1 MRRIASEQ
9 CKFLTMILRLGA
21 VMFLLPILVFAG
33 TQAEGNGVSPINVMP
48 LPASRQVTAGKLK
61 LDASFTVAVNAYS
74 DARLERAIA
83 RMLQRLRRRTGLV
96 LPLSE
101 NVGAN
106 QSAALIVS
114 VKEGSAT
121 YPKFGEDE
129 SYSLEI
135 NGGNATLQANTTL
148 GAMRGLETFFQ
159 LATGG
164 ADGYYFPF
172 VNIQD
177 KPRFAWRGLMLD
189 VGRHFEPL
197 DVIKRNLDG
206 MAMVKMNVFH
216 WHLSEDQGFRIESKK
231 YPKLQEKGSNGQ
243 YYTQEQVREVI
254 EYAADRGVRV
264 VPEFDMPGH
273 TTAWMPGYP
282 GLASL
287 PGPYEIETRWGVF
300 DPTMDPTKEETYEF
314 LDNFIGE
321 MAALFPDEYFHIGG
335 DENNGKQ
342 WRANPQI
349 QEFMKAHNF
358 HTTAELQTYF
368 NQRVLKI
375 VQKHGK
381 KMVGWDEILTPDL
394 PKETVVQS
402 WRGYKSLDKSARE
415 GYNAIWS
422 TDYYLDHMGP
432 AEYHYLSDP
441 LPADAGLTPEQA
453 SHVVGGEVCVWSEFI
468 SEENIDSRIWP
479 RTAAVAERF
488 WSPRDVNNVA
498 DMYRRLD
505 VVSVWLE
512 QAGLQHLSSTN
523 RMLRQISGIE
533 NLGPLGTLGRIASPE
548 GVGTREKMNHHGM
561 PSTQLVPLVTPVDA
575 VVPDPP
581 YRRQF
586 AALVD
591 ALLSDAPKFVAASDE
606 LARNFQQW
614 RDMGPGFAPLV
625 AKAPVLE
632 SVSGRVVLLQ
642 KLANGGLEALQYLHS
657 LKSAPADWK
666 AAQLELVKQAEKPD
680 ASLLKLP
687 WLGSYRALVI
697 AAAEA
702 SAAQSSNAGEWKQ
715 KVIDEAAKDEP
726 KQKYTW

>member
-1 MRRIASEQ
+1 MPIAASAITQ
-9 CKFLTMILRLGA
+9 PGGA
-21 VMFLLPILVFAG
+21 APATV
-33 TQAEGNGVSPINVMP
+33 NVMP
-48 LPASRQVTAGKLK
+48 LPAVVKISPGKLR
-61 LDASFTVAVNAYS
+61 LDATFTVVVDGLA
-74 DARLERAIA
+74 DPRLERSVG
-83 RMLQRLRRRTGLV
+83 RLQERLRRRTGLV
-96 LPLSE
+96 LPLG
-101 NVGAN
+101 VAPAG
-106 QSAALIVS
+106 SAATLTIK
-114 VKEGSAT
+114 VKEAGPA

-129 SYSLEI
+129 SY
-135 NGGNATLQANTTL
+135 TLTIDAAHAVLLANTTL
-148 GAMRGLETFFQ
+148 GAMRGLETLSQ
-159 LATGG
+159 LVAGD
-164 ADGYYFPF
+164 ADGYFF
-172 VNIQD
+172 FLVNIAD
-177 KPRFAWRGLMLD
+177 KPRFGWRGLMMD
-189 VGRHFEPL
+189 VGRHFEPME
-197 DVIKRNLDG
+197 VVKRNIDG

-231 YPKLQEKGSNGQ
+231 YPLLHEKGSNGQ
-243 YYTQEQVREVI
+243 FYTQDQVREVV

-273 TTAWMPGYP
+273 TSAWMPGYP
-282 GLASL
+282 ELASA

-300 DPTMDPTKEETYEF
+300 DPTMDPTKEETYQF

-375 VQKHGK
+375 VQKYNK

-422 TDYYLDHMGP
+422 TTYYLDHMAP

-441 LPADAGLTPEQA
+441 LPADANLTPEQA
-453 SHVVGGEVCVWSEFI
+453 SHIVGGEVCLWSEFV
-468 SEENIDSRIWP
+468 SPENVDSRIWP

-488 WSPRDVNNVA
+488 WSPRDVRNVA

-505 VVSVWLE
+505 LTSVWLE
-512 QAGLQHLSSTN
+512 QTGLQHLSSTN
-523 RMLRQISGIE
+523 RMLRQVSGTE
-533 NLGPLGTLGRIASPE
+533 DLGPLATIGLIASPE
-548 GVGTREKMNHHGM
+548 GVGTREQLNHHGT
-561 PSTQLVPLVTPVDA
+561 PSTSLIPLVKLVDA

-581 YRRQF
+581 FRRRF
-586 AALVD
+586 AVLVD
-591 ALLSDAPKFVAASDE
+591 ELLSAAPKFAAGSDE
-606 LARNFQQW
+606 LTKIFEQW
-614 RDMGPGFAPLV
+614 RDMPPGFAALA
-625 AKAPVLE
+625 AKAPILD
-632 SVSGRVVLLQ
+632 SSTNRVILLQ
-642 KLANGGLEALQYLHS
+642 KLGNGGLEAMQYLHS
-657 LKSAPADWK
+657 GSSASAEWK

-687 WLGSYRALVI
+687 WLGSYRALVL
-697 AAAEA
+697 AAADA
-702 SAAQSSNAGEWKQ
+702 SSAKSDNKLEWKQ
-715 KVIDEAAKDEP
+715 RIIDEAAKEEP
-726 KQKYTW
+726 KPKYTW